1 MVAGAVHSVQ
11 SFGAF
16 VAMDGFTKH
25 GLVHVSQLSERRV
38 ESASDVVAV
47 GQRVFVKVLSVSQE
61 DGKLSLSMKLVDQ
74 KSGRDLDSSH
84 QEAIR
89 YADGG
94 GRGPSRPPPLELGAV
109 LNTICS
115 RCGRHG
121 HLPSECFNGREDA
134 NYDLIGSDDEN
145 VRKVEQLQSAAA
157 NRASEK
163 RVRSAMRAA
172 ERLARREDRE
182 RRRKSKHRHHRH
194 RKHTSKRKHRSSSSS
209 SSSSGSSG
217 SSRTLSSSSSSSS
230 ASHHR
235 GRSRSRD
242 RRRDDS
248 KRSRSRS
255 PRHARERSDDGSRRR
270 HSSSRHRDRDRS
282 RSPSNRHR

>member
-1 MVAGAVHSVQ
+1 
-11 SFGAF
+11 
-16 VAMDGFTKH
+16 MDGFSKH

-109 LNTICS
+109 LNTTCS

-145 VRKVEQLQSAAA
+145 VRKVEQLQTAAA

-172 ERLARREDRE
+172 ERLARREERE

-194 RKHTSKRKHRSSSSS
+194 RKHKSKRKHGSSSSRSSRSSSSS
-209 SSSSGSSG
+209 SSSTSS
-217 SSRTLSSSSSSSS
+217 TSSSSSSSR
-230 ASHHR
+230 HH

-242 RRRDDS
+242 RRDDS

-255 PRHARERSDDGSRRR
+255 PRHARDRSEDGGGGRRR
-270 HSSSRHRDRDRS
+270 HSSSSSRHRDRS
-282 RSPSNRHR
+282 RSPSKSNRHK